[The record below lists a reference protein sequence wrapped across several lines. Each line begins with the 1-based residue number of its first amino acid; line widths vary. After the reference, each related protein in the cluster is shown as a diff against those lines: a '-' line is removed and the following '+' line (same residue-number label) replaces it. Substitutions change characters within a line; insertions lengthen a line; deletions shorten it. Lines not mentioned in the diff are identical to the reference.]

1 MTRSNQVQESQTVV
15 IPLNDL
21 WLAVLLPDGSM
32 LLQYRKQV
40 FKMDD
45 GQIIDLSTPPSDAV
59 ANYLQAHG
67 ADRLAVRV
75 LKLNPDGTVQV
86 DPGAVSPA
94 GIPTDESFQLLGPPI
109 DAIRSR
115 KAFFD
120 EHLIHVL
127 NPVIS

>member
-1 MTRSNQVQESQTVV
+1 MTTFNPPNQPQTQV
-15 IPLNDL
+15 IPLNQF
-21 WLAVLLPDGSM
+21 WLAVLLPDGSV

-45 GQIIDLSTPPSDAV
+45 GQIIDLSEKPSAAV
-59 ANYLQAHG
+59 ENYLQAHG

-75 LKLNPDGTVQV
+75 LKMNPDGTVET

-94 GIPTDESFQLLGPPI
+94 GIPTNESFQLLGPPV

-115 KAFFD
+115 REFFA
-120 EHLIHVL
+120 EYLTHVL